1 MELQTT
7 TGTQPTLEIETT
19 SASGEAS
26 IRYVGT
32 GNTFSA
38 GVDDNGSFKIAD
50 NTTLGATDR
59 LEINSSGRFLFG
71 GNTSVGTANYTFNQA
86 TTGFGGMYVNTSTGG
101 EPFYGY
107 AANGTLSAYHYIDG
121 GDANK
126 WKLNVGGIR
135 MTVQQ
140 DGDVGIG
147 TTAPSAKLDVS
158 GTTELNGDVTI
169 VGDIV
174 TPPPTTATTI
184 FGSSGSP
191 TVLNA
196 TRSVIKIRATSADR
210 WIGGITA
217 GADGQKLTIICVN
230 SGETNAINFL
240 RSTAPTGGGTDIYT
254 GVGLSVSR
262 FDAVNLIYVSELGG
276 WVVTSVQNNT
286 AVIF

>member
-1 MELQTT
+1 M
-7 TGTQPTLEIETT
+7 
-19 SASGEAS
+19 
-26 IRYVGT
+26 
-32 GNTFSA
+32 
-38 GVDDNGSFKIAD
+38 
-50 NTTLGATDR
+50 
-59 LEINSSGRFLFG
+59 
-71 GNTSVGTANYTFNQA
+71 GTANYTFNQA